1 MKFAIRLIVAISTF
15 LIGLSSVGIL
25 SPLNFES
32 ASNGKAEQEILQAER
47 LYIKAHLQRDTATLE
62 NLLADEFTIGGA
74 RSRSMNKAQRLA
86 LLEDPDF
93 GYESIRTND
102 VQVLV
107 NDESAVVTGL
117 AVVQGHDG
125 ERKFI
130 SPMYS
135 FMRQY
140 EKRQGRWQIVSVTV
154 RR

>member
-1 MKFAIRLIVAISTF
+1 MKFAIRLIVALSTF
-15 LIGLSSVGIL
+15 IIGLSSVGIL
-25 SPLNFES
+25 SPLNFNS
-32 ASNGKAEQEILQAER
+32 ASNGKAEQEIRQAER
-47 LYIKAHLQRDTATLE
+47 TYIEAHLQRDTATLE
-62 NLLADEFTIGGA
+62 SLLADEFTIGGGY
-74 RSRSMNKAQRLA
+74 RRSMNKAQRLA

-93 GYESIRTND
+93 AYESIRTYE

-107 NDESAVVTGL
+107 NGDSAVVTGL

-125 ERKFI
+125 ERDFT
-130 SPMYS
+130 SPMYT

>member
-1 MKFAIRLIVAISTF
+1 MRFAIRLIVALSTF
-15 LIGLSSVGIL
+15 IIGLSSVGIL

-47 LYIKAHLQRDTATLE
+47 DYIQAHLQRDTTTLE
-62 NLLADEFTIGGA
+62 SLLADEFTIGGGG
-74 RSRSMNKAQRLA
+74 RRSMNKAQRLA

-93 GYESIRTND
+93 AYASIKTND

-107 NDESAVVTGL
+107 NGESALVTGF

-125 ERKFI
+125 ERDFI
-130 SPMYS
+130 SPMYA